1 MLFIELILYWTWYFS
16 WISALISHNSQQNQV
31 DDVGMFSGSCVL
43 SGFITCY
50 LNLLHDWSIC
60 EKSVRWLT
68 TITSSS
74 WHDKI
79 CWSVWWKENFVYS
92 MLSGSDHMQSNREFR
107 CHTVLMTVKTTQIF
121 ISLSVISQNMQNK
134 HQLSV
139 TFSFTQQLL

>member
-1 MLFIELILYWTWYFS
+1 MIGQYVRNLSDDSRLSRL
-16 WISALISHNSQQNQV
+16 AV
-31 DDVGMFSGSCVL
+31 DMIKYADQFDERKLWGRRQKRRV
-43 SGFITCY
+43 
-50 LNLLHDWSIC
+50 
-60 EKSVRWLT
+60 
-68 TITSSS
+68 
-74 WHDKI
+74 
-79 CWSVWWKENFVYS
+79 VYS

>member
-79 CWSVWWKENFVYS
+79 CWSVWWKENCGAEARSSVLFTVCCQVQITCS
-92 MLSGSDHMQSNREFR
+92 QTESSDVTQFWWLSKRHRSLFHYQSS
-107 CHTVLMTVKTTQIF
+107 VKTCKIN
-121 ISLSVISQNMQNK
+121 ISFL
-134 HQLSV
+134 
-139 TFSFTQQLL
+139 